1 MGLLVTIPFETEDDD
16 EIDVILHKKEGGDDS
31 FEIVD
36 FDIER
41 AETAQALGFD
51 AYDDE
56 LALYEAYENHGLALY
71 IRKYLGELDIAFSG
85 QGYDVF
91 EDGAFSQEQFLN
103 AVGQNIRDDAGYTVD
118 NIAFLRGAVEAG
130 DYEKSELVEDLIE
143 GLKTVVDPDKMH
155 WSDEGLASDIMLPL
169 LWYLPIEA
177 FKFYKKDPRYE
188 DADSNSL
195 DMQLDYEIVIND
207 EHIIEWPRK
216 FNIFFVDPIT
226 FKTDIREY
234 DFDEDNPIGP
244 HAIMKSM
251 GWEYPPLPDYQ
262 EPYHPDSDED
272 GRFGV
277 QYLKHGRE
285 KAIIPY
291 ETLVE
296 ASSAAELSMELFKQ
310 RGMEDDYAIVFLE
323 RVGGSNWFPLKEVD

>member
-1 MGLLVTIPFETEDDD
+1 MGLRVTIPFETEDDD
-16 EIDVILHKKEGGDDS
+16 EIDVILHKKKGGVDS

-51 AYDDE
+51 AYDDK
-56 LALYEAYENHGLALY
+56 LALYTEYEDGGLDLY
-71 IRKYLGELDIAFSG
+71 IRKYLEEVDTAFAE
-85 QGYDVF
+85 QGFDVF
-91 EDGAFSQEQFLN
+91 EDGTFSEEQFLN
-103 AVGQNIRDDAGYTVD
+103 AVGQNIRNDAGYTVD
-118 NIAFLRGAVEAG
+118 NIAFLRSAVEAG
-130 DYEKSELVEDLIE
+130 GYEKSELVEDLIE
-143 GLKTVVDPDKMH
+143 GLKTVVDPDRMH
-155 WSDEGLASDIMLPL
+155 WSDEDLVPDFMLAL

-177 FKFYKKDPRYE
+177 FKFYKKDPWYE

-207 EHIIEWPRK
+207 EHIIEWHRT

-226 FKTDIREY
+226 FKTDIHEY

-262 EPYHPDSDED
+262 EPDHPDSDED

-277 QYLKHGRE
+277 QYLKRGRE

-296 ASSAAELSMELFKQ
+296 ARQAAALSMELFEQ
-310 RGMEDDYAIVFLE
+310 RGEQADYDIIFLE
-323 RVGGSNWFPLKEVD
+323 RVGGSNWFPLKES